1 MAIDK
6 NIRKK
11 ANTYFFSKVAVNVLL
26 LVLGT
31 VLIASFLRQMQRDT
45 AYYKQEQNSR
55 QALAEA
61 VSLLERNQQDA
72 EALIYMGFGLDNN
85 DMGLIVGGLN
95 NLRLL
100 AFVTWLRKSI
110 GDEKLDE
117 VLALSRIMNLTRHL
131 DEIEEEADVHDGE
144 AQAEA

>member
-1 MAIDK
+1 MAIK
-6 NIRKK
+6 NGGIFRKIEREGNGQTHMTVSISGVSVMPDGQ
-11 ANTYFFSKVAVNVLL
+11 ANIIN
-26 LVLGT
+26 
-31 VLIASFLRQMQRDT
+31 
-45 AYYKQEQNSR
+45 E
-55 QALAEA
+55 
-61 VSLLERNQQDA
+61 QQDA